1 MSIYLDNA
9 ATTRPSEASM
19 EAALRASREQ
29 WGNPSSVHSAGVAA
43 HRALE
48 RDRETVRAAIGA
60 GSKDGR
66 IIFTASGTEAD
77 NMAIFGTVTAKA
89 RRDGARILTTDS
101 EHPAVARSL
110 ERLESMGFEVVRIP
124 TVHGAIDMKALAA
137 AADERVIFASFMT
150 VNNETGALYD
160 VAEAQRTVR
169 RSAPKAIIHTD
180 AVQAFLKCDISPRR
194 LGVDLISVSAHKVHA
209 PKGTGALWVRESLIR
224 SKSVVP
230 YLVGGGQ
237 EDAMRSGTQNTAGI
251 AAFAAAVAEA
261 EHSRTADRERVEAM
275 HSYALGRIQEL
286 LPEIRVN
293 RPAAALPG
301 ILSLTLPD
309 IRSETALNFLSARDI
324 FVSAGSACSARSGK
338 ASSVLR
344 AFGLSEQEADCTV
357 RVSFDHTNSEADI
370 DALCDALAEGL
381 KSLQRIRR

>member
-1 MSIYLDNA
+1 
-9 ATTRPSEASM
+9 
-19 EAALRASREQ
+19 
-29 WGNPSSVHSAGVAA
+29 
-43 HRALE
+43 
-48 RDRETVRAAIGA
+48 
-60 GSKDGR
+60 
-66 IIFTASGTEAD
+66 
-77 NMAIFGTVTAKA
+77 
-89 RRDGARILTTDS
+89 
-101 EHPAVARSL
+101 
-110 ERLESMGFEVVRIP
+110 
-124 TVHGAIDMKALAA
+124 
-137 AADERVIFASFMT
+137 
-150 VNNETGALYD
+150 
-160 VAEAQRTVR
+160 
-169 RSAPKAIIHTD
+169 
-180 AVQAFLKCDISPRR
+180 
-194 LGVDLISVSAHKVHA
+194 
-209 PKGTGALWVRESLIR
+209 
-224 SKSVVP
+224 
-230 YLVGGGQ
+230 
-237 EDAMRSGTQNTAGI
+237 MRSGTQNTAGI